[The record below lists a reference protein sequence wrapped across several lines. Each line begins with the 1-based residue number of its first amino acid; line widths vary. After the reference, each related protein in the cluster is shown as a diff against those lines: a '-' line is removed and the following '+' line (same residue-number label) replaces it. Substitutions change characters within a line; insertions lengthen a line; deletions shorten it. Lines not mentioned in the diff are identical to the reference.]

1 MHGKICFFITAHF
14 STHLCCYF
22 PKSLQL
28 LNYANQ
34 VTIIFCAKMFY
45 LIAVINLFL

>member
-1 MHGKICFFITAHF
+1 MVKSPLSLLRTFSAHL
-14 STHLCCYF
+14 HCYF

-34 VTIIFCAKMFY
+34 VTIIFSAKMFY

>member
-1 MHGKICFFITAHF
+1 MVKSALSLMHAFC
-14 STHLCCYF
+14 THLHCYF

-34 VTIIFCAKMFY
+34 VTIIFSAKMFY

>member
-1 MHGKICFFITAHF
+1 MAKSAFSLLHTF
-14 STHLCCYF
+14 STHLYCYF

-28 LNYANQ
+28 LNYSNQ
-34 VTIIFCAKMFY
+34 VTIIFSAKMFY